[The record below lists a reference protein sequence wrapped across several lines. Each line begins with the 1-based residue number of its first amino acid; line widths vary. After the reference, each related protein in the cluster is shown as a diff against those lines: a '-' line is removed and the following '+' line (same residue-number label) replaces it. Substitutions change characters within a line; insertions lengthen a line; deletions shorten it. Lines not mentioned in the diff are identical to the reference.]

1 MQLPRPAATDDAVA
15 TARAA
20 TLFVLPSVDEAF
32 GVAYV
37 EAMAGGVPAI
47 GCEGE
52 DGPAEIVAAGGGIT
66 LVPPR
71 DPPALAGAIDGLL
84 SDPERRR
91 SEAAAARATVERE
104 FTWARCGAAT
114 VAAYES
120 VLHSR

>member
-1 MQLPRPAATDDAVA
+1 MRAAQ
-15 TARAA
+15 AA

-71 DPPALAGAIDGLL
+71 DPPALAGAIDALL
-84 SDPERRR
+84 TDPDKRR
-91 SEAAAARATVERE
+91 SEAASARATVERE